1 MNPIECSAC
10 SELLLG
16 FCWQR
21 SFAFMSMSTCVCEG
35 VCERNDI
42 NSTIVCD
49 KPFATHTSVHTH
61 TLECPPLTPSYTLP
75 TVPYIPRE
83 LHTHSFRHANPPRDF
98 LFLFFTCVFSS
109 TFTVIKAYIAS
120 APKWFVTICVDTGI
134 LFPLWMCCLDSAL
147 CCGSI
152 HMTGVAFIFADNLSV
167 CKSRGYCT
175 P

>member
-10 SELLLG
+10 SELFLG

-83 LHTHSFRHANPPRDF
+83 LHTHSFRHANPQSPLVTF
-98 LFLFFTCVFSS
+98 CFYFSPVFSPQPS
-109 TFTVIKAYIAS
+109 QLSKLILLLLQS
-120 APKWFVTICVDTGI
+120 DLSQFVWTQE
-134 LFPLWMCCLDSAL
+134 FFFL
-147 CCGSI
+147 CGCA
-152 HMTGVAFIFADNLSV
+152 V
-167 CKSRGYCT
+167 
-175 P
+175 

>member
-10 SELLLG
+10 SEFLLG

-75 TVPYIPRE
+75 TVLTYPE
-83 LHTHSFRHANPPRDF
+83 SCTHTHLDTQTHNPPSWLFVFIFHLCF
-98 LFLFFTCVFSS
+98 LLNLHSYQSLYCFCSKVICHNLCGHRNSFSS
-109 TFTVIKAYIAS
+109 
-120 APKWFVTICVDTGI
+120 VD
-134 LFPLWMCCLDSAL
+134 
-147 CCGSI
+147 
-152 HMTGVAFIFADNLSV
+152 VLS
-167 CKSRGYCT
+167 RQCT
-175 P
+175 LLRKHSYDWGGLYFCRQSFSL